1 MEGFKNL
8 SITIDNKN
16 YSIGNMYN
24 MTMADLDYEQVKM
37 VVELFSSDNKVLSEP
52 AYTIIIVVYTVLVT
66 IAGYGNIAVMF
77 AVLRRKEMRTARNI
91 FIFNLAMSDLLM
103 ATSIPFTV
111 IDGLTKAW
119 DFPES
124 LFACRYRL
132 INLVTPSGKSLIKY
146 TLNLCLLL
154 KIILGDMSLT
164 NIAFSIPFRHGYY
177 LSTFTLI
184 PYMVT

>member
-66 IAGYGNIAVMF
+66 IAGCGNSAVMF

-111 IDGLTKAW
+111 IDGLTMSW
-119 DFPES
+119 TLPNS
-124 LFACRYRL
+124 GFACRYLRAEVKIL
-132 INLVTPSGKSLIKY
+132 YKC
-146 TLNLCLLL
+146 LNDKFL
-154 KIILGDMSLT
+154 D
-164 NIAFSIPFRHGYY
+164 FSTDFV
-177 LSTFTLI
+177 LI
-184 PYMVT
+184 PSLAHYKFLRL